1 VPYFFAAR
9 QGDRVQLT
17 GHDAGHLARSLR
29 SRPGQRISVVEPGDG
44 REGRLL
50 TVRLL
55 AVSVREVVGVVEAER
70 PHRPEPEAR
79 ISVALALLP
88 AAALEDAL
96 ARCTELGADSFL
108 LVRARRSVAR
118 DLPDRKAQRWSSI
131 CREAAMVAGRLQVPE
146 VGGPFGFEEVLAARQ
161 AVLLDRDASQRLA
174 DLREP
179 RDLTLLVGPEGGWA
193 DEELTLA
200 GQRRATL
207 GPRNLRAEHAAAAA
221 LTVALA
227 VRGDL

>member
-1 VPYFFAAR
+1 VPHFFATR

-17 GHDAGHLARSLR
+17 GHDAAHLARSLR
-29 SRPGQRISVVEPGDG
+29 GRPGQRISVIEPGDG

-55 AVSVREVVGVVEAER
+55 SVSPREVVGLIEAER

-79 ISVALALLP
+79 TTVALALLP

-108 LVRARRSVAR
+108 LIRARRSVAR
-118 DLPDRKAQRWSSI
+118 DLSDRKAQRWSSI
-131 CREAAMVAGRLQVPE
+131 CREAAMLAGRLRVPE
-146 VGGPFGFEEVLAARQ
+146 VEGPIGFDEVVAARQ
-161 AVLLDRDASQRLA
+161 AVLLDQDAGQRLA

-179 RDLTLLVGPEGGWA
+179 RDLTLLVGPEGGWT
-193 DEELTLA
+193 DEELALA
-200 GQRRATL
+200 GERRATL